1 MANRCEICNKEVS
14 FGCNVS
20 HSHKKSN
27 RMFKPNIQKAR
38 IELNGTVKKI
48 NICTKCLKA
57 NKVKKAV

>member
-27 RMFKPNIQKAR
+27 RMFKPNIQKAK
-38 IELNGTVKKI
+38 IEINGTVKKI